1 MDTEVRPGLATRAYV
16 ISPKEIEPGWVTLYA
31 ITFVIEVFCA
41 AARATLA
48 YPALWVIF

>member
-41 AARATLA
+41 GGCERRS
-48 YPALWVIF
+48 PIRCCG